1 MAKPL
6 VLRGMP
12 PVSPPHQP
20 EPFAPC
26 ITLNLRD
33 DVLPPGLVDVK
44 EDANNEEDESYLQE
58 ILTITIAIY
67 QCLICTD
74 TPFPDHAKELE
85 FVRIA

>member
-26 ITLNLRD
+26 ITLNLHD

-58 ILTITIAIY
+58 DAKY
-67 QCLICTD
+67 VLII
-74 TPFPDHAKELE
+74 PSAHS
-85 FVRIA
+85 